1 MDWSFIIAKAPILAK
16 GATITVEL
24 TAVTVAMG
32 SVLGLALAL
41 ARLSLRRPVQFLA
54 SFYIWVFRGTPLL
67 MQLFFIY
74 YGLPQFGLRL
84 DPFPSAVI
92 GLSLNAAAYIAEI
105 TRGAIQSIDKGQ
117 MEAALALGMSRG
129 QAMRHIILP
138 QSYRRLLP
146 PMANEFIAL
155 LKDSSL
161 VSTIQMVDLM
171 RTAKLVESSTFR
183 PFEIYFLAGLCYLTL
198 TSFFSVAF
206 GYLERRLKI
215 A

>member
-24 TAVTVAMG
+24 TAVTVLTG
-32 SVLGLALAL
+32 SVLGLVLAL
-41 ARLSLRRPVQFLA
+41 ARLSLCRLVQSLA
-54 SFYIWVFRGTPLL
+54 SFYVWVFRGTPLL

-129 QAMRHIILP
+129 QAMRRIILP
-138 QSYRRLLP
+138 QAYRRLLP

-171 RTAKLVESSTFR
+171 RTAKLVESATFR
-183 PFEIYFLAGLCYLTL
+183 PFEIYFLAGLCYLLL

-206 GYLERRLKI
+206 GYLERRLEI

>member
-1 MDWSFIIAKAPILAK
+1 MDWSFIISKAPVLAK
-16 GATITVEL
+16 GAIITVEI
-24 TAVTVAMG
+24 TAVTVVAG
-32 SVLGLALAL
+32 SVLGLILAL
-41 ARLSLRRPVQFLA
+41 ARFSLWRPVQSLA
-54 SFYIWVFRGTPLL
+54 SFYTWAFRGTPLL

-74 YGLPQFGLRL
+74 YGLPQFGLKL
-84 DPFPSAVI
+84 APFPSAVI

-105 TRGAIQSIDKGQ
+105 IRAAIKSIDIGQ
-117 MEAALALGMSRG
+117 MEAARSLGMTRG
-129 QAMRHIILP
+129 QSMRLIILP
-138 QSYRRLLP
+138 QAYRRLLP

-183 PFEIYFLAGLCYLTL
+183 PFEIYFLAGLCYLFL

-206 GYLERRLKI
+206 GYLEKRVEI